1 MTFALRCACAVVATH
16 GLHPQ
21 VAPTVTAMQGLH
33 VPSLPRT
40 HRECARTHAQNLC
53 GCVCVRAL
61 AREHKSRNKGLISAD
76 RRTKPT
82 LMLTIPRSYQV
93 VYKRFINLDVWNYF
107 SAHPPRF
114 RARGT
119 TRNYMVLGRSL
130 SLLRSHRDQWASS
143 LFSMDSDL
151 EAFSHNPADDSVGAL
166 PFQATP

>member
-1 MTFALRCACAVVATH
+1 
-16 GLHPQ
+16 
-21 VAPTVTAMQGLH
+21 
-33 VPSLPRT
+33 
-40 HRECARTHAQNLC
+40 
-53 GCVCVRAL
+53 
-61 AREHKSRNKGLISAD
+61 
-76 RRTKPT
+76 
-82 LMLTIPRSYQV
+82 MLTIPRSYQV

>member
-1 MTFALRCACAVVATH
+1 MVRKNPLLPNIFALSSATPGKGKRD
-16 GLHPQ
+16 GLLSH
-21 VAPTVTAMQGLH
+21 
-33 VPSLPRT
+33 
-40 HRECARTHAQNLC
+40 ARTHTHTQ
-53 GCVCVRAL
+53 VCVRVCAH